1 MELKEIMDYQHFIV
15 VGDTINEEK
24 YAYKIKHELIKHGY
38 QVMCVGKEL
47 PTLDEAN
54 GDIVDLCINP
64 KKGYDLLINSSFNFK
79 GVLIQPGAESKEI
92 KELLEEKGIPYL
104 EGCALVGLR
113 LYK

>member
-1 MELKEIMDYQHFIV
+1 MIDLHMHTTYSDGTESCTTVLKKCQ
-15 VGDTINEEK
+15 EK
-24 YAYKIKHELIKHGY
+24 NLNYISITDHNTALAYKEL
-38 QVMCVGKEL
+38 E
-47 PTLDEAN
+47 TLDEAN

-64 KKGYDLLINSSFNFK
+64 KKGYDLLKNSSFNFK

>member
-1 MELKEIMDYQHFIV
+1 MNILHISPYVPSVHASHAGGVCM
-15 VGDTINEEK
+15 
-24 YAYKIKHELIKHGY
+24 
-38 QVMCVGKEL
+38 GKEL
-47 PTLDEAN
+47 ETLDEAN

-64 KKGYDLLINSSFNFK
+64 KKGYDLLKNSSFNFK